1 MSSSTETVDVPFAR
15 VVRRVADFFELA
27 KPRVVLMV
35 LITAFVGFYVGSAAL
50 PDYLRLINMLLG
62 TALAAGGTLALNQ
75 FMERQGDAL
84 MQRTRHRPIP
94 DGRVQPG
101 EAFWFGAVV
110 TLAGLAYLALAVN
123 AISAWVTALIT
134 ASYLLLYTPMKRKS
148 SLCILAGAVP
158 GALPPV
164 IGWVAARGRLDIDA
178 WVLFAIL
185 FLWQVPHT
193 LAIAWLYRDDYAR
206 AGIQFLPVI
215 DPDGSSTNRQIL
227 SHCAAL
233 LAVSLLP
240 TLLGLA
246 GAVYFTVAFVL
257 GVGFL
262 ASGVRLAMESS
273 LNGARRLLFASL
285 IYLPVLLLMMALDRV
300 PL

>member
-15 VVRRVADFFELA
+15 VVRRAADFFELA

-75 FMERQGDAL
+75 FMERQSDAL

-257 GVGFL
+257 CVGFF

>member
-1 MSSSTETVDVPFAR
+1 MSSTTGTVAISGEGVL
-15 VVRRVADFFELA
+15 RRFADFFELA
-27 KPRVVLMV
+27 KPRIVLMV
-35 LITAFVGFYVGSAAL
+35 LVTAFVGFYVGSEKI
-50 PDYLRLINMLLG
+50 PDYLRLLQMLFG

-75 FMERQGDAL
+75 FVERDTDAM
-84 MQRTRHRPIP
+84 MQRTRRRPLP
-94 DGRVQPG
+94 DGRVQPR
-101 EAFWFGAVV
+101 EALWFGALI
-110 TLAGLAYLALAVN
+110 TMAGLVYLALAVN
-123 AISAWVTALIT
+123 LQSAWVTALIT
-134 ASYLLLYTPMKRKS
+134 LSYLLLYTPMKRKS
-148 SLCILAGAVP
+148 SLCMLVSAVP
-158 GALPPV
+158 NALPP
-164 IGWVAARGRLDIDA
+164 IIDWMAAKGDFKVNA
-178 WVLFAIL
+178 WVLFAIM

-193 LAIAWLYRDDYAR
+193 LAIARLYREDFAK

-215 DPDGSSTNRQIL
+215 DPEGASTNRQII

-262 ASGVRLAMESS
+262 ASGISLAMESTPS
-273 LNGARRLLFASL
+273 GARRLLFASL
-285 IYLPVLLLMMALDRV
+285 IYLPVLLLVMALDRV